1 MSFRNP
7 FEAGTGRWRGALLW
21 GGAGLAVVTAH
32 VASAAWLASRPATAA
47 PEEAGPQAAIMIE
60 LAAAPEAV
68 NVDTTQVSTDMQDA
82 VESAGAAQPEPMPE
96 PPTPELPTPEPVVEP
111 TLEPEPVIEQAAVT
125 PPAVEP
131 EPTPEVTETIPT
143 PEPVV
148 LPEMVEVPLPV
159 VRPPPA
165 PVQEKKQEPAP
176 KPQRTVERKKPISPR
191 PAPSSA
197 AAIAAAAPVTQSNRN
212 AAEKSSAGNAVP
224 SVSPANWQSK
234 VQAHLARRKRQLV
247 KARGHGEVGT
257 VYVRFN
263 IDTGGNVLSVALSR
277 SSGYA
282 SLDQDVLA
290 MVRSAS
296 PVPAPPPNVNRTLT
310 VPFQFTSR

>member
-7 FEAGTGRWRGALLW
+7 FEAGTGRWRDALLW

-32 VASAAWLASRPATAA
+32 VASAAWLASRPAIAA

-60 LAAAPEAV
+60 LAAAPEAL

-96 PPTPELPTPEPVVEP
+96 PPAPELPTPEPVVEP
-111 TLEPEPVIEQAAVT
+111 TPEPEPVIEQAAVM

-131 EPTPEVTETIPT
+131 EPTPEVTEPIPT

-159 VRPPPA
+159 VKPPPA
-165 PVQEKKQEPAP
+165 PVQEKKPEPVT
-176 KPQRTVERKKPISPR
+176 KRTVERKKPVVR

-197 AAIAAAAPVTQSNRN
+197 AAVVAAAPVTQSNRN

-247 KARGHGEVGT
+247 KARGRGEVGT